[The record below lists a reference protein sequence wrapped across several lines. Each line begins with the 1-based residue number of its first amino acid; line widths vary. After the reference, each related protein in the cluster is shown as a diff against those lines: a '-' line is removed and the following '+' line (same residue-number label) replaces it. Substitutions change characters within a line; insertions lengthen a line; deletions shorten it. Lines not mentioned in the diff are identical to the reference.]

1 MKAVI
6 TTKCHPI
13 LIDRLRQSGYEVS
26 EYPGIKQEALLSL
39 LHDVTGLVVSTG
51 IRVDVTLLRHAPQL
65 KWVGRLGS
73 GLEHIDVSAAA
84 EKNIKVFSSPEGNCD
99 AVGEHALALLLNLM
113 NRIHISSDEVRKG
126 KWLREENRGRE
137 LNGLTVG
144 IIGYGN
150 TGSAFARK
158 LAGFDVQIFAY
169 DKYRKNF
176 ATDQVKEVALDTLL
190 QNSDVVSMHVPLTSE
205 TLHMANEAFFASMK
219 RAPWFINTSRGGVH
233 DTKAL
238 LFALEKHQ
246 IAGAALDVLENEQLE
261 TYTTEEKAQLSALF
275 AYPGVIITPHIA
287 GYSKEAFYKMSKVL
301 ADKIGLK

>member
-13 LIDRLRQSGYEVS
+13 LLDRLRQSGYEVI
-26 EYPGIKQEALLSL
+26 EQPGIKQEALLPL
-39 LHDVTGLVVSTG
+39 LSDAVGLVVSTG
-51 IRVDVTLLRHAPQL
+51 IRVNASLLSHAPRL

-113 NRIHISSDEVRKG
+113 NRIHISSDEVREG

-158 LAGFDVQIFAY
+158 LAGFDVQILAY

-176 ATDQVKEVALDTLL
+176 ETDQVKEVALDTLL

-205 TLHMANEAFFASMK
+205 TLHMANEGFFASMK

-261 TYTTEEKAQLSALF
+261 TYTTEEKAQLSALL

>member
-1 MKAVI
+1 MKAFI

-13 LIDRLRQSGYEVS
+13 LLDRLRQSGYEVIEQS
-26 EYPGIKQEALLSL
+26 GIKQEALLPL
-39 LHDVTGLVVSTG
+39 LSDAVGLVVSTG
-51 IRVDVTLLRHAPQL
+51 IRVNASLLNSAPQL

-113 NRIHISSDEVRKG
+113 NRIHISSDEVREG

-158 LAGFDVQIFAY
+158 LAGFDVQILAY

-176 ATDQVKEVALDTLL
+176 ASDHVKEVALDALL
-190 QNSDVVSMHVPLTSE
+190 QKSDVVSMHVPLTSE

-219 RAPWFINTSRGGVH
+219 RVPWFINTSRGGVH

-261 TYTTEEKAQLSALF
+261 TYTTEEKAQLSALL
-275 AYPGVIITPHIA
+275 AHPGVIITPHIA

>member
-13 LIDRLRQSGYEVS
+13 LLDRLRQSGYEVI
-26 EYPGIKQEALLSL
+26 EQPGIKQEALLPL
-39 LHDVTGLVVSTG
+39 LSDAVGLVVSTG
-51 IRVDVTLLRHAPQL
+51 IRVNASLLSHAPRL

-84 EKNIKVFSSPEGNCD
+84 EKNIKVFSSPGGNCD

-113 NRIHISSDEVRKG
+113 NRIHISSDEVREG

-158 LAGFDVQIFAY
+158 LAGFDVQILAY

-176 ATDQVKEVALDTLL
+176 ETDQVKEVALDTLL

-261 TYTTEEKAQLSALF
+261 TYTTEEKAQLSALL